1 MIRYHDIVLGI
12 TTRGRLPQVEAQGR
26 SLRQCKGIDDVGIV
40 VVDDCNDSYGPKE
53 LARIYPKGARIYRT
67 RRHSGAASL
76 ACRIALELM
85 TRTERPVVVIL
96 DCDLIC
102 APDFLDT
109 ICTVL
114 PRTKG
119 FFSLFNTPSHPAV
132 RNAGDG
138 LLEKDAVGAA
148 GCVMRRQIA
157 LDVLNAVGPGPR
169 FDWRMCTYLKSV
181 DVPVLCLKDSA
192 VQHIGFAGGQ
202 NSGPA
207 GGDFGAGF
215 GADSDVNTSI
225 MFETIVATMQTG
237 FRNLAAH
244 LDRQRRQIARLEAE
258 IAALKEAVPNAEA
271 AEPETAGDGRRRASG
286 AGGTN

>member
-1 MIRYHDIVLGI
+1 MIRYQDIVLGI

-26 SLRQCKGIDDVGIV
+26 SLRQCKGIDDVGVV

-53 LARIYPKGARIYRT
+53 LARIYPRGAKIYRT
-67 RRHSGAASL
+67 DRHSGNASH

-85 TRTERPVVVIL
+85 TRTERTVLVIL
-96 DCDLIC
+96 DSDLIC
-102 APDFLDT
+102 APDFLDA
-109 ICTVL
+109 ICAFL

-132 RNAGDG
+132 LSAGEG

-148 GCVMRRQIA
+148 GCVMRREIA
-157 LDVLNAVGPGPR
+157 LDVLNAVGPEPR
-169 FDWRMCTYLKSV
+169 FDWCMCAYLKSV
-181 DVPVLCLKDSA
+181 DIPILCLKDSA

-207 GGDFGAGF
+207 SGDFGTGF
-215 GADSDVNTSI
+215 GADVNTSI

-237 FRNLAAH
+237 FRSLAAH
-244 LDRQRRQIARLEAE
+244 LVQQRRRIALLEAE
-258 IAALKEAVPNAEA
+258 IAALKEATPAAEA
-271 AEPETAGDGRRRASG
+271 AEPDPAGDDPRHASG
-286 AGGTN
+286 AGGTS

>member
-1 MIRYHDIVLGI
+1 MIRYQDIVLGI

-40 VVDDCNDSYGPKE
+40 VVDDCNDGYGPKE
-53 LARIYPKGARIYRT
+53 LAQIYPRGARIYRT

-76 ACRIALELM
+76 ACRIALEAL
-85 TRTERPVVVIL
+85 TRTERAVVVIL

-109 ICTVL
+109 ICTFL

-119 FFSLFNTPSHPAV
+119 FFSLFNTPSHPV
-132 RNAGDG
+132 IRNAGDG

-157 LDVLNAVGPGPR
+157 LEVLNAVGPGLR
-169 FDWRMCTYLKSV
+169 FDWRMCAYLKSI
-181 DVPVLCLKDSA
+181 DIPVLCLKESA

-207 GGDFGAGF
+207 SGDFGAGF
-215 GADSDVNTSI
+215 GADVNTSI

-237 FRNLAAH
+237 FAALATH
-244 LDRQRRQIARLEAE
+244 VERQRRQIARLEAE
-258 IAALKEAVPNAEA
+258 IAALKETTPNAED
-271 AEPETAGDGRRRASG
+271 AEPHPAGNGPCRAAS
-286 AGGTN
+286 AGGTD